1 MPGSSLRVLIV
12 DDNRD
17 AVEMLRVL
25 LEMAH
30 HTVWT
35 APTGE
40 AALRTAERV
49 RPDAVLL
56 DIGLPD
62 LDGYGVCRAL
72 RGQPWGR
79 DILIAALTGWSDEET
94 QRQAV
99 EAGFDVHLTKPVEAS
114 VIIEVLRSVTPS

>member
-1 MPGSSLRVLIV
+1 MPGSPLRVLIV
-12 DDNRD
+12 DDNPD

-35 APTGE
+35 APSGE

-79 DILIAALTGWSDEET
+79 DMLIAALTGWSDEET
-94 QRQAV
+94 QRRAV

-114 VIIEVLRSVTPS
+114 VIIEVLRSVTPG